1 MSKIAKTDV
10 DQRIKSMMSNMN
22 KINEDELI
30 KHSISNTN
38 LMTFIEFIN
47 YNTIDMNNF
56 YVNTFIDNLK
66 NNIPILLNESLINDF
81 GFKGDLKQ
89 QKHNINKLLENN
101 FKFCEN
107 ESYWIYTNDEYSQ
120 FRTDLLLES
129 KQINS
134 KTDDIESP
142 LNIAIKLLLSFQ
154 NINNKL
160 NILFPEEHVEYNK
173 PEILWGKFAPQ
184 DLFKV
189 YPEIII
195 KHGTSSTKQILIM
208 PDLYIDMLMKAN
220 TDTGRLIRQQY
231 IQTKKV
237 FMYYNL
243 YQIEFKNIELSNKA
257 LKLANDRFEEHHN
270 EQIKLLKDEQS
281 KSNDERLKAEKFR
294 LTSEKQHNKLINK
307 IDEQSA
313 QIDKLLGFAE
323 STDNRLKIIAPNH
336 VEITR
341 LTYDQCYKCVILKH
355 TKETDIMP
363 YYVIR
368 SQVKSIDEAIK
379 TQQIKYSNRLIVIH
393 TSDQP
398 NPIAFFNIIKS
409 ELKDNIK
416 INKNWFSLND
426 MTDIEFKNKLI
437 DINSRRT
444 KTI

>member
-1 MSKIAKTDV
+1 
-10 DQRIKSMMSNMN
+10 
-22 KINEDELI
+22 
-30 KHSISNTN
+30 
-38 LMTFIEFIN
+38 
-47 YNTIDMNNF
+47 
-56 YVNTFIDNLK
+56 
-66 NNIPILLNESLINDF
+66 
-81 GFKGDLKQ
+81 
-89 QKHNINKLLENN
+89 
-101 FKFCEN
+101 
-107 ESYWIYTNDEYSQ
+107 
-120 FRTDLLLES
+120 
-129 KQINS
+129 
-134 KTDDIESP
+134 
-142 LNIAIKLLLSFQ
+142 
-154 NINNKL
+154 
-160 NILFPEEHVEYNK
+160 
-173 PEILWGKFAPQ
+173 
-184 DLFKV
+184 
-189 YPEIII
+189 
-195 KHGTSSTKQILIM
+195 
-208 PDLYIDMLMKAN
+208 
-220 TDTGRLIRQQY
+220 
-231 IQTKKV
+231 
-237 FMYYNL
+237 MYYNL